1 MAEGMQISIKNYA
14 KLCSDLRAMNKDAE
28 KAISRTVSD
37 FKSRAPGWISQAV
50 SDEYTIKKSEVKGAM
65 VGAKKIGSIKVSGT
79 MVDNI
84 GLEYKGRLLTPL
96 HFKMKPKKPK
106 AAREKD
112 KRLIPGEN
120 VEGFTGEVAPV
131 YPIKA
136 YQINVEIHKGK
147 AKNLPSGAFLGTNKG
162 EGFIP
167 FQRTG
172 DSRTPITSIKSVS
185 IPQMIT
191 NEKVAEDIQKR
202 IEEGM
207 IARLNHHVEQA
218 MSK

>member
-1 MAEGMQISIKNYA
+1 MANGMEISIKNYA
-14 KLCSDLRAMNKDAE
+14 KLCGELRAINKDAE

-50 SDEYTIKKSEVKGAM
+50 TEEYTIKKSEVKGAM
-65 VGAKKIGSIKVSGT
+65 TGAKKVGSIKVSGIA
-79 MVDNI
+79 VDNI
-84 GLEYKGRLLTPL
+84 DLEYKGRLLTPL

-136 YQINVEIHKGK
+136 YQINVEIHKGQ
-147 AKNLPSGAFLGTNKG
+147 AKNLPPTAFLGTNRG

-172 DSRTPITSIKSVS
+172 DSRTPITSIKSTS

-191 NEKVAEDIQKR
+191 NDKVAEEIQKR

-207 IARLNHHVEQA
+207 ISRLNHHVEQA